1 MDTVAHYA
9 YRLLGGL
16 FENQVE
22 PVAEAYG
29 DQPAVMEEGRRDA
42 LARAA
47 DIRAQLCAAKGDRGE
62 DVVNK
67 EDIVASYEA
76 AKSLL
81 ADLWAVLL
89 EDARAAPSW
98 AGRTV
103 SRAISRGARP
113 LTARSFR
120 RRRR

>member
-22 PVAEAYG
+22 PVAEAY
-29 DQPAVMEEGRRDA
+29 DDRPAVMEEGRRDA

-47 DIRAQLCAAKGDRGE
+47 DIRAQLAQLCAAKGDRGE

-89 EDARAAPSW
+89 EDARGAPTW
-98 AGRTV
+98 AGHTV
-103 SRAISRGARP
+103 SRAIARGAR
-113 LTARSFR
+113 
-120 RRRR
+120 

>member
-1 MDTVAHYA
+1 MDTAAHYA

-16 FENQVE
+16 FENRVE
-22 PVAEAYG
+22 PVAEAYD
-29 DQPAVMEEGRRDA
+29 DQPAIMEDGRRDA

-47 DIRAQLCAAKGDRGE
+47 DIRAQLAQLCAAKGDRAE
-62 DVVNK
+62 NVVNE
-67 EDIVASYEA
+67 EDIAASYEA

-89 EDARAAPSW
+89 EDARGAPTW

-103 SRAISRGARP
+103 SRAFSR
-113 LTARSFR
+113 
-120 RRRR
+120 